1 MDLKGTWDRGGFG
14 PKATATGVHPASRAA
29 TGREAVPANHVR
41 QRWESS
47 VEFFPWCGFYQ
58 KRMRKDWLEQDYT
71 YSEDRRALLSEP
83 IRKQVFNYEEDRAQ
97 AETYLRDDCAQRCQ

>member
-1 MDLKGTWDRGGFG
+1 MDLKGTW
-14 PKATATGVHPASRAA
+14 TAVDLGLRPPPPGSTPRAA

-41 QRWESS
+41 QRWESI
-47 VEFFPWCGFYQ
+47 VEFFSWCGFYQ

-83 IRKQVFNYEEDRAQ
+83 IRKQVTSSLEPGSANKLALHSPTAANQ
-97 AETYLRDDCAQRCQ
+97 CA